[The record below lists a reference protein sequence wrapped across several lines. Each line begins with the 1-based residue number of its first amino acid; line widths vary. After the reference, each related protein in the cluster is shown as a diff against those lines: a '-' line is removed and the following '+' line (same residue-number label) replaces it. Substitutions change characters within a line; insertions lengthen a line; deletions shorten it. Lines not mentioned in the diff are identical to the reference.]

1 MCACRLIVI
10 QITEWGEDAPSVLH
24 SSPLSFYHPSL
35 VSPPPP
41 PSLSPSISTFPP
53 PYFLLLLIIIL
64 LSLLSLLHLPQI
76 CSFTS
81 SILLP
86 FLLFV
91 PLGVFLIFFKS
102 VSLFIFFLYKNSFSS
117 LLIFSPPSPFLFSS
131 TFLVSFSPSVT
142 KHFFFFYSVRCLKKK
157 FHPSSFSPLPSQL
170 LLFIPLF
177 SLHIDLLPVCLCL
190 PHISLQPPSVIL
202 HLSLFLLVFPRLLF
216 FFLSSSNT
224 HKRRER
230 TWLLLPSTTGLS
242 YSLYFSISS
251 SK

>member
-64 LSLLSLLHLPQI
+64 LSPLSLLHLPQI

-142 KHFFFFYSVRCLKKK
+142 K
-157 FHPSSFSPLPSQL
+157 P
-170 LLFIPLF
+170 
-177 SLHIDLLPVCLCL
+177 
-190 PHISLQPPSVIL
+190 
-202 HLSLFLLVFPRLLF
+202 F
-216 FFLSSSNT
+216 FFL
-224 HKRRER
+224 
-230 TWLLLPSTTGLS
+230 LG
-242 YSLYFSISS
+242 
-251 SK
+251 